1 NANSSARSNSRR
13 CVRRSRRVWTADQP
27 NLGMLK
33 TSRPREGAFWP
44 PGRMQLRIERLPRA
58 RSDEL
63 DIWLHIASDN
73 LSAADGLLDQID
85 RAINMLAVYPNA
97 GRARAELGNDLRS
110 YPIA

>member
-1 NANSSARSNSRR
+1 
-13 CVRRSRRVWTADQP
+13 
-27 NLGMLK
+27 
-33 TSRPREGAFWP
+33 
-44 PGRMQLRIERLPRA
+44 MQLRIERLPRA

-110 YPIA
+110 YPIAAYAVFYHHDAELLTVVRILSSYRDISADHFE